1 MNIKELKNKN
11 LDELKNYLKKYF
23 YKQFNIRLKI
33 NSGKLQKTHLKKE
46 CRYIIAYIK
55 MLIKKK
61 ENIYNETHDSRKNN
75 KK

>member
-11 LDELKNYLKKYF
+11 IYELKSYLNKYF
-23 YKQFNIRLKI
+23 FKQFNIRLKI
-33 NSGKLQKTHLKKE
+33 NSGKLKKTHLKKE

-55 MLIKKK
+55 MLIKNK
-61 ENIYNETHDSRKNN
+61 ENMYNEKNCSRKNN